1 MKWSAI
7 ITTYNSAKVIGRAL
21 DSLFALPSDEKPSSV
36 VVVDNASTD
45 STLAVV
51 NATGFSV
58 KTIVN
63 TVNLGLSK
71 ANNLGAALVEEGSL
85 FFLNPDVAV
94 KPGAV
99 TALREFEKDHP
110 DAALIGP
117 AMVDE
122 EGNRQSTARTWPGP
136 LVIASRR
143 TPLAKTL
150 WGRKISSDHMNRFNT
165 RRCPTGTEWL
175 VGAAMWL
182 TPRGRQQVGL
192 MSEKYFLYFED
203 VEWCWRAWQ
212 AEMEV
217 WFEPNAEIIHVCKR
231 ESTSGGKTLHY
242 HLRSMV
248 RFILSHPN
256 VIFNNGPGGK
266 KLKK

>member
-7 ITTYNSAKVIGRAL
+7 ITTYNSAQVIGRAL
-21 DSLFALPSDEKPSSV
+21 DSLFELPPEEKPSSV

-45 STLAVV
+45 NTIEVV
-51 NATGFSV
+51 KASGFSV
-58 KTIVN
+58 KTIIN
-63 TVNLGLSK
+63 KQNLGLSK
-71 ANNLGAALVEEGSL
+71 ANNIGAAAIEEGSL

-99 TALREFEKDHP
+99 TVLRHFERDHP

-136 LVIASRR
+136 LVITSRR
-143 TPLAKTL
+143 TSLAKTK
-150 WGRKISSDHMNRFNT
+150 WGRKMSSDHMNRFNSRDYPIRT
-165 RRCPTGTEWL
+165 DWL

-182 TPRGRQQVGL
+182 TPRGRRQVGL

-212 AEMEV
+212 SEMEV

-242 HLRSMV
+242 HLRSML
-248 RFILSHPN
+248 RFIFSHPS

-266 KLKK
+266 K